1 MILLARFMIEKHYEK
16 NLVSV
21 KIMRNFIQ
29 QKILNHDLSDIE
41 QILELYNLKIKELSL
56 IINLRT
62 GDII

>member
-1 MILLARFMIEKHYEK
+1 MIERHYEK

-21 KIMRNFIQ
+21 KIMRHFIQ

-41 QILELYNLKIKELSL
+41 QILDLYNLKIKELTI

>member
-1 MILLARFMIEKHYEK
+1 MIEKHYEK